1 MTSKELLESDL
12 KTIWHPC
19 TQMKDHEKLPLI
31 PIKRGKGVY
40 LYDFDGN
47 AYIDCVSSWWVNLFG
62 HGNDYINRK
71 LKEQTDI
78 LEHVIFAGFT
88 HEGIVRLSNRL
99 VGLTPKG
106 LEKCFY
112 ADNGSSCVEVALKM
126 SYHAHLLDGQKRV
139 KFLSLTNSYH
149 GETIGALSVGA
160 VELYKNTYGGILIQC
175 LQTPVPKNNQDIP
188 DALKALESILEA
200 EGENIAAFILE
211 PLIQCAGN
219 MHMYSAEYVLKAS
232 KMCQERG
239 IYVIFDEIAVGF
251 GRSGSLFAYEQCGIT
266 PDFLCLSKGLSG
278 GYMPLSVVMTSD
290 KVYEKFYAPYEEHK
304 AFLHS
309 HSYTGN
315 ALACACANAVLDIF
329 ESEDV
334 IKKNKVLSS
343 FIVSMMDD
351 LKEFE
356 FVSGFRYQ
364 GMIFAFDLIGFAPDR
379 RVGLEVFEKGLKK
392 GLLLRPLGNT
402 IYFMPPYVITQEEI
416 KYVFDSLKTILKQ
429 IQY

>member
-1 MTSKELLESDL
+1 MDTSELIASDL

-19 TQMKDHEKLPLI
+19 TQMKDHEKLPII

-62 HGNDYINRK
+62 HSNDYINAK
-71 LKEQTDI
+71 LKEQIDT

-88 HEGIVRLSNRL
+88 HEGIIRLSNRL

-126 SYHAHLLDGQKRV
+126 SYHAHLLDGKKRP
-139 KFLSLTNSYH
+139 KFLSLSNAYH

-160 VELYKNTYGGILIQC
+160 VGLYKNTYEEILIEC
-175 LQTPVPKNNQDIP
+175 LQTPVPKDNADIP
-188 DALKALESILEA
+188 NALKALEIILDT
-200 EGENIAAFILE
+200 EGKNIAAFILE

-219 MHMYSAEYVLKAS
+219 MHIYSAEYVLKAS
-232 KMCQERG
+232 RMCQERG

-251 GRSGSLFAYEQCGIT
+251 GRSGSLFAYEQCDIT

-290 KVYEKFYAPYEEHK
+290 EVYEKFYAPYEAHK

-329 ESEDV
+329 ESQDV
-334 IKKNKVLSS
+334 IAKNKIFSHK
-343 FIVSMMDD
+343 IVALMEE
-351 LKEFE
+351 LKEFK
-356 FVSGFRYQ
+356 FISNFRYQ
-364 GMIFAFDLIGFAPDR
+364 GMVFAFDLVGFPQGR
-379 RVGLEVFEKGLKK
+379 RVGLEIFEKGLKK

-402 IYFMPPYVITQEEI
+402 IYLMPPYTITLEEVAYI
-416 KYVFDSLKTILKQ
+416 IDSLKVILKQ